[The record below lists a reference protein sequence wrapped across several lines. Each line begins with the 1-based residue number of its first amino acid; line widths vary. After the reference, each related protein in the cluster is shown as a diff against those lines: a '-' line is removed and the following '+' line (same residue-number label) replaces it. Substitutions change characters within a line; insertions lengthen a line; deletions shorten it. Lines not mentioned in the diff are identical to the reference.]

1 MHGTIAEEVHKFSRA
16 IPPRAPSIAIGHPLT
31 GPVGHISSRGLTLE
45 GMSHKSFEALCTFEQ
60 RWDKDVAFRGKVA
73 RQMNREKFDFEEWQF
88 HEARKLLRK
97 ERGAITTWDGILN
110 ARANG
115 AAEDNCAVYNGITTV
130 SGAWS
135 TCFRAGGSTGTGAYT
150 NISGGSSKNATALGA
165 LANFANVGS
174 SNKKYL
180 VNFGVNQPSNTA
192 YMLLVDLLVAAGN
205 ISGTSTSGQ
214 TVNSTALTRYTGTAA
229 AGNYITFD
237 ITTALGGTASN
248 ITVSYTNSAGTAARS
263 SGAQA
268 MLASGIVMRLT
279 PTALGF
285 MCPLQSGDV
294 GVRSVETVTLSASMT
309 AGVFALNIFRPLLF
323 MPHISGTSWVERS
336 TPAMLGGV
344 IELVKESGNDVGCLV
359 PFMNPGGAAPGL
371 STYFIQTANG

>member
-1 MHGTIAEEVHKFSRA
+1 MIAS
-16 IPPRAPSIAIGHPLT
+16 IPEKIDEFCRGLIPGAPPIHVGHPLT
-31 GPVGHISSRGLTLE
+31 GPIGHVTRDRGLQLN
-45 GMSHKSFEALCTFEQ
+45 GMSRKAFESICAFEN
-60 RWDKDVAFRGKVA
+60 RWSNDIPWRGKVA
-73 RQMNREKFDFEEWQF
+73 RALNREKFDLEEWQF
-88 HEARKLLRK
+88 HEARRLMRS

-115 AAEDNCAVYNGITTV
+115 NAEDVCAVYNGITTV

-150 NISGGSSKNATALGA
+150 NIPTGSTKNATSLGSPT
-165 LANFANVGS
+165 FANVGS

-180 VNFGVNQPSNTA
+180 INFGVNQPSNTA
-192 YMLLVDLLVAAGN
+192 FMLLVDLLCAAGN
-205 ISGTSTSGQ
+205 ISATSTGVQ
-214 TVNSTALTRYTGTAA
+214 TVSSAALTRYSGVP
-229 AGNYITFD
+229 GNYITFD
-237 ITTALGGTASN
+237 ITTPLGATASN
-248 ITVSYTNSAGTAARS
+248 ITVTYTNSSGTGSRS

-268 MLASGIVMRLT
+268 MLASGIAMRLT

-294 GVRSVETVTLSASMT
+294 GVNSVQSVQLSASMT

-359 PFMNPGGAAPGL
+359 PFMNPGGTAPGL

>member
-1 MHGTIAEEVHKFSRA
+1 ML
-16 IPPRAPSIAIGHPLT
+16 PSIAEKIDEFARQLIPGAPPIAVGHPLT
-31 GPVGHISSRGLTLE
+31 GPIGHITKSRGLQLN
-45 GMSHKSFEALCTFEQ
+45 GMSRKAFESICKFEH
-60 RWDKDVAFRGKVA
+60 RWNNDVPWRGKVA
-73 RQMNREKFDFEEWQF
+73 RALNREKFDLEEWQF
-88 HEARKLLRK
+88 REARRLMRS
-97 ERGAITTWDGILN
+97 ERGAITTWDGILS

-135 TCFRAGGSTGTGAYT
+135 TCFRAGGSTGTGTYT
-150 NISGGSSKNATALGA
+150 NIPTGATRNATSVGA

-180 VNFGVNQPSNTA
+180 INFGVNQPSNTA
-192 YMLLVDLLVAAGN
+192 YMLLVDLLCAAGN
-205 ISGTSTSGQ
+205 ISATSIASQ
-214 TVNSTALTRYTGTAA
+214 TVTSAALTRYNNTP
-229 AGNYITFD
+229 GNFITFD
-237 ITTALGGTASN
+237 ITTALGATPSN
-248 ITVSYTNSAGTAARS
+248 ITVTYTNSSGTGSRS

-279 PTALGF
+279 PTTFGF

-294 GVRSVETVTLSASMT
+294 GVNSVQSVILSASMGSG
-309 AGVFALNIFRPLLF
+309 AFALNICRPLLF

-344 IELVKESGNDVGCLV
+344 IELVKESGNDCGCLV
-359 PFMNPGGAAPGL
+359 PFINPSGAAPGL